1 MHPSIPVISTI
12 RKNRDNYLT
21 NIRNNSSNNLIATN
35 IDNIDINISLIS
47 ETYVILIEKYKKYF
61 C

>member
-12 RKNRDNYLT
+12 RKNRDNYLN
-21 NIRNNSSNNLIATN
+21 NIKNNSSNNLIVTN